1 MSAAGLDHV
10 GVCAREA
17 GPLHAGFAA
26 LGFTLT
32 PLARQ
37 SNDRGPLG
45 TGNRCAMLRR
55 GYLEF
60 LAILD
65 PALPDNGLGR
75 MLDRFEGTHILA
87 LAIADPAAELARL
100 RGAGL
105 DIGGVAPLSR
115 PCDDPE
121 GRLARFERLPL
132 PDAPEGRLQLIRHL
146 TPELLWQDRF
156 LHHPN
161 GAEALEEA
169 FLVSDAPMESAA
181 RLSRLAGLPLRP
193 RPGGGLL
200 LDMPAGAVS
209 VLSPAEA
216 ADALPGI
223 APPPRPALAGFA
235 VRTRDGNAAAR
246 RLLPG
251 ARELPG
257 GALLV
262 EQAGAAVV
270 FRP

>member
-10 GVCAREA
+10 GVCARDA
-17 GPLHAGFAA
+17 GPLHAAFAA

-32 PLARQ
+32 PLAQQ
-37 SNDRGPLG
+37 SNADGKLA

-60 LAILD
+60 LAILQ
-65 PALPDNGLGR
+65 PGLPDNGLGR
-75 MLDRFEGTHILA
+75 LLGRFEGTHILA
-87 LAIADPAAELARL
+87 LAVEDPAAELARL

-105 DIGGVAPLSR
+105 DIPGVAPLSR
-115 PCDDPE
+115 PCDDPA

-146 TPELLWQDRF
+146 TPELLWQERF

-161 GAEALEEA
+161 GAESLEEA
-169 FLVSDAPMESAA
+169 FLVADAPMESAA

-193 RPGGGLL
+193 RPGGGVLL
-200 LDMPAGAVS
+200 EMPHGAVS
-209 VLSPAEA
+209 ILSPAEA
-216 ADALPGI
+216 AEALPGV
-223 APPPRPALAGFA
+223 ALPPSPALAGFA
-235 VRTRDGNAAAR
+235 VRTGDGNAAAR

-262 EQAGAAVV
+262 EAAGAAVV